1 MHVKELAQAV
11 GCSQSD
17 VRAWRQY
24 GWLSSH
30 DRNVSGMAVDYSDR
44 NLAEAK
50 VLHAA
55 KQLNMPLRLVAH
67 FLDRIPAQPRASM
80 ILVIRW
86 SGELL
91 DKGAVNLFGSRLAA
105 QPEIHAVVMH
115 WSDFDPSDGRSF
127 LIVGL

>member
-1 MHVKELAQAV
+1 MNVKELAQAV
-11 GCSQSD
+11 GCSQGD
-17 VRAWRQY
+17 VRGWRQY
-24 GWLSSH
+24 GWLSH
-30 DRNVSGMAVDYSDR
+30 HNRNVSGMAVDYSDR

-67 FLDRIPAQPRASM
+67 FLDRIPDQPQAGM
-80 ILVIRW
+80 ILAIRW
-86 SGELL
+86 SGEFL
-91 DKGAVNLFGSRLAA
+91 DKGYVNLFGSRLAA
-105 QPEIHAVVMH
+105 QPDIQAVVMQ